1 MVKEKVTVIYERLS
15 HLGLVAILIC
25 STPAMAAQPSPS
37 LAEMLDAA
45 VARNPGV
52 ELADAE
58 RNVGQALQRKAAQ
71 PLSGD
76 PTFNIKYQTDA
87 VGSGS
92 GYREWESGVELPLW
106 LPGHAGSYAR
116 EGEQAL
122 SASDALLSAKRLD
135 IAGEV
140 RERLWSAL
148 IARGEAAQS
157 QAAVEAANELFVDVQ
172 RRVEAGELPRSDRL
186 LAEKTLLEH
195 QESAEQAKTRAR
207 QAALLF
213 DRYTGLDLPERP
225 DQEQPLLEDQI
236 GEDHPAMRLSQAR
249 VEQARARRDRVS
261 SERRTGPSVW
271 VGGKSAKA
279 MAGSDYVSAIGVEI
293 SMPFG
298 TGGHTAPALA
308 EAEASLTQAQVEAT
322 ATRLALEDELAR
334 AALELERARAATAQ
348 TERRSRLAEESLKLS
363 RRAFSLGETDLI
375 RLLQAQADAL
385 AARHDLEIR
394 QLELGQAVARLNQAQ
409 GVIPQ

>member
-172 RRVEAGELPRSDRL
+172 RRVEAGELPAQTGCWPRRRCSNTRSPPSRPRRAPARPPCCSTAIPASIFPSGPIRNNRCWKIRSARITPPCGCPKHASNKRVHDATVSAASAAPDR
-186 LAEKTLLEH
+186 A
-195 QESAEQAKTRAR
+195 S
-207 QAALLF
+207 
-213 DRYTGLDLPERP
+213 GW
-225 DQEQPLLEDQI
+225 
-236 GEDHPAMRLSQAR
+236 
-249 VEQARARRDRVS
+249 VERARRPWPAATTTRRSVS
-261 SERRTGPSVW
+261 R
-271 VGGKSAKA
+271 SACRL
-279 MAGSDYVSAIGVEI
+279 
-293 SMPFG
+293 
-298 TGGHTAPALA
+298 APA
-308 EAEASLTQAQVEAT
+308 
-322 ATRLALEDELAR
+322 ATRPPPWPR
-334 AALELERARAATAQ
+334 P
-348 TERRSRLAEESLKLS
+348 RL
-363 RRAFSLGETDLI
+363 
-375 RLLQAQADAL
+375 
-385 AARHDLEIR
+385 H
-394 QLELGQAVARLNQAQ
+394 
-409 GVIPQ
+409 